1 MALRRI
7 FPLLSVIVIKYLLCT
22 FVDKSGR
29 QMAVRFLMNI
39 VNEHSN
45 RVSDEWKAYPA
56 QVWGR

>member
-1 MALRRI
+1 M
-7 FPLLSVIVIKYLLCT
+7 
-22 FVDKSGR
+22 DKSGR